1 MTPPQVRRPIL
12 ASYVLPLKAPSPV
25 DTELGGYLRWLSA
38 HVETIVVDGSDDDI
52 FDAHHRA
59 WSEHVLHVRPA
70 PEYTCANGK
79 VANVLTGLD
88 LAAHEAVV
96 IADDDVRYD
105 TQGLVRTVAL
115 LDDHDLVRPQ
125 NFFSPMPWHAAWDT
139 GRTLLNRAIAADY
152 PGTLGVRRSL
162 LQRAGGYDGN
172 VLFENLELIRTID
185 AAGGRTSAPL
195 DLYVRR
201 LPPSAGHFLNQR
213 VRQAYDELA
222 RPWRMAL
229 ELSALPLA
237 VAGVRARAWRPL
249 AAGVLAI
256 VATAEVG
263 RRREGGRTVFPAR
276 TSLMAPLWVAERG
289 LCSWLALGN
298 RLARGGVPYAG
309 GILRRA
315 ATPRRELRRR
325 LGSGGRDTYTDAA
338 PRPA

>member
-1 MTPPQVRRPIL
+1 MNPNQVRRPLL
-12 ASYVLPLKAPSPV
+12 ASYVLPLKAAAPA
-25 DTELGGYLRWLSA
+25 DDELTAYLHWLAA
-38 HVETIVVDGSDDDI
+38 HLETIVVDNSDEEV
-52 FDAHHRA
+52 FTAHHRA
-59 WSEHVLHVRPA
+59 WSDHVIHIRPA
-70 PEYTCANGK
+70 PEHSGAMGK
-79 VANVLTGLD
+79 VANVLTGVER
-88 LAAHEAVV
+88 ASHEAVV

-105 TQGLVRTVAL
+105 TVSLVRAVAL

-139 GRTLLNRAIAADY
+139 GRTLLNRAVAADY

-162 LQRAGGYDGN
+162 LQRTGGYDGN
-172 VLFENLELIRTID
+172 VMFENLELIRTIE
-185 AAGGRTSAPL
+185 AAGGRTTAPL

-201 LPPSAGHFLNQR
+201 LPPSTRHFFRQR

-229 ELSALPLA
+229 ELSVLPLA
-237 VAGVRARAWRPL
+237 VAGVRKRAWGPL
-249 AAGVLAI
+249 AGGVLAV
-256 VATAEVG
+256 VATAEAG
-263 RRREGGRTVFPAR
+263 RRRGGGRAVFPAS
-276 TSLMAPLWVAERG
+276 TALLAPAWVAERG

-298 RLARGGVPYAG
+298 RLARGGVPYGG